1 MKFHCQTSIYAL
13 VALVSPTCVIRAA
26 ETGATTRNI
35 DERYL
40 SSKQHHG
47 HATSESASA
56 WCRQTLTVDFDEIT
70 TGDAFGW
77 YTNEHIQ
84 MENFRYGRN
93 APAYVVKSPPNAAY
107 HF

>member
-47 HATSESASA
+47 
-56 WCRQTLTVDFDEIT
+56 QTLTVDFDEIT